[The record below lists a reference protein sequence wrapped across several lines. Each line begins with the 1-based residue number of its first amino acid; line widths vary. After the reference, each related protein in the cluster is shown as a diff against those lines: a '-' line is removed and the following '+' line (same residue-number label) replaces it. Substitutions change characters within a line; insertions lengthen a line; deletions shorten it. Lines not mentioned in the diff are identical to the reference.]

1 MFINQANT
9 EKIVDQLQQISFS
22 DKELCVLM
30 VGENSKV
37 DYSAISAFAKEN
49 NIHLLGGMFPA
60 IIYDTNKY
68 EDGALIQKLPKYGDI
83 ILIQN
88 LSSEPNNQHDLVKTL
103 PTDKHLMALTFVDGL
118 ASNIAGYLEWVYGVF
133 GSEVN
138 YLGGGAGS
146 LSLQQQPCIF
156 TKDGFFEDA
165 AVFCLI
171 DAEVS
176 LGVKHGWKQLLGPLV
191 VTKAEKNIIHELNW
205 QNAFEIYKEAVEE
218 DAGLQFQGDNFFS
231 IAKGFPFGMFKEGQ
245 EDIVRDPIAVDE
257 NGALIC
263 VGEVP
268 ENSVVYIL
276 KGQNESL
283 ISSAKEAMKTS
294 LSQTDKIPKNNL
306 IIDCISRVLFL
317 EEEFKKELEALDEEL
332 KLSTNNLPLVGI
344 LSLGEISSY
353 GEGLLELFN
362 KTTVVG
368 LIDS

>member
-1 MFINQANT
+1 MFIHQAT
-9 EKIVDQLQQISFS
+9 TDKIVNQLQQAAFS
-22 DKELCVLM
+22 ENELCVLM
-30 VGENSKV
+30 VGEKSEV
-37 DYSAISAFAKEN
+37 DYSSVSNFAKAN
-49 NIHLLGGMFPA
+49 NIQLLGGMFPA
-60 IIYDTNKY
+60 VIYDTNKY
-68 EDGALIQKLPKYGDI
+68 EDGAVIQKLPKYGDI
-83 ILIQN
+83 VLVKN
-88 LSSEPNNQHDLVKTL
+88 LSTEPNNQHELIKTL
-103 PTDKHLMALTFVDGL
+103 PTNKHLMALTFVDGL
-118 ASNIAGYLEWVYGVF
+118 ASNIAGYLEWIYGVF

-156 TKDGFFEDA
+156 TQDGFFEDA
-165 AVFCLI
+165 AIFCLI

-191 VTKAEKNIIHELNW
+191 VTKAEKNIIYELNW

-218 DAGLQFQGDNFFS
+218 DSGLQFEDGNFFS

-283 ISSAKEAMKTS
+283 INSAKEAMRTS
-294 LSQTDKIPKNNL
+294 LAQTENSPSKNL

-317 EEEFKKELEALDEEL
+317 EDEFKKELEALDEEL
-332 KLSTNNLPLVGI
+332 KLSVDNQPLIGI

-368 LIDS
+368 LIDN